1 MRRVAVVERM
11 GWDEAKR
18 EKVKKCLTIDY
29 TSSDESELSEDEDGG
44 VIKRFITKRLSWE
57 GSKLRDLKDSLDLYY
72 KTKLNPQRVKLQTER
87 VFGEVFSQRSV
98 PPNARRWAIKSS
110 TSPVAT
116 STPARG
122 ANRGEV

>member
-1 MRRVAVVERM
+1 MRPVAVVERM

-87 VFGEVFSQRSV
+87 VFGEVFSQRFVS
-98 PPNARRWAIKSS
+98 PNASRWAIK
-110 TSPVAT
+110 TLNFEMITMNSPCILN
-116 STPARG
+116 G
-122 ANRGEV
+122 N